1 MALPKLV
8 IGKSYV
14 ITGAN
19 DYFMELYKDY
29 EIKFPQTVKYDGDFF
44 FVESK
49 QGIAVFEPKYFV
61 YKEFERKAKVEIYK
75 SRGAIRFRVKGA
87 NGKLLNHQYNDK
99 RGCKRGIKALEAAL
113 RDYEIVDLTK

>member
-1 MALPKLV
+1 MALPKLKR
-8 IGKSYV
+8 GLKYV
-14 ITGAN
+14 ITGPSDEHSKKYCN
-19 DYFMELYKDY
+19 ERGV
-29 EIKFPQTVKYDGDFF
+29 KFPQTVIYDGASFL
-44 FVESK
+44 VKSNT
-49 QGIAVFEPKYFV
+49 GINIWGTSHFD
-61 YKEFERKAKVEIYK
+61 YKNARPATIEIYK